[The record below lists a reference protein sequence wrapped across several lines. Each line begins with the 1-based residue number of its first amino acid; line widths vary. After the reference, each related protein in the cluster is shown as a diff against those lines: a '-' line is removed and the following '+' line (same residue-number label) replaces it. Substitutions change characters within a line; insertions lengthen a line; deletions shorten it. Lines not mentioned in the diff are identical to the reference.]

1 MRWAILVEAAQEWSI
16 VGYIDVRRSV
26 DVPVNVDKMEDV

>member
-26 DVPVNVDKMEDV
+26 DVPVNVDKMDV